1 MKNNELEN
9 FEDVQD
15 YAIELANFADYWL
28 IEDGTTFNRSELS
41 EENKNVFQIRLYQI
55 INGYYNDF
63 VNEMSPIP
71 FIEIE
76 KENIN
81 KVKNDDLEDYDENL
95 GTTIISL
102 NDFLIK
108 NKEEICALAVLELNA
123 IIKNNL
129 QTYKILE

>member
-1 MKNNELEN
+1 M
-9 FEDVQD
+9 
-15 YAIELANFADYWL
+15 
-28 IEDGTTFNRSELS
+28 
-41 EENKNVFQIRLYQI
+41 FQIRLHHI

-102 NDFLIK
+102 NDFLIE
-108 NKEEICALAVLELNA
+108 NKEEICTLAVLELYA